1 MTREDVL
8 AGVKECIGQALDVA
22 PEGIGEGQRLVGDLG
37 ADSLDLLDL
46 TFHLERRFHVKISPR
61 DMEKRGRE
69 KLGDKPW
76 EVDGV
81 LTPEALADLRANMP
95 EVPADELKEGLVVD
109 HIPRLFRVTTMV
121 NLVCR
126 LMEEKEGNG

>member
-1 MTREDVL
+1 MTRDEVVV
-8 AGVKECIGQALDVA
+8 GVKECIAQALDLTA
-22 PEGIGEGQRLVGDLG
+22 DEIREDQRLVGDLG

-46 TFHLERRFHVKISPR
+46 TFHLERRFQVKISPR

-76 EVDGV
+76 DVDGV
-81 LTPEALADLRANMP
+81 LTAEARAELQSNMP
-95 EVPADELKEGLVVD
+95 EVPADEFAEGLAVD
-109 HIPRLFRVTTMV
+109 RIPRLFRVVTMA

-126 LMEEKEGNG
+126 LMEEKAAHG

>member
-1 MTREDVL
+1 MTRDEVVV
-8 AGVKECIGQALDVA
+8 GVKACIAQALDVA
-22 PEGIGEGQRLVGDLG
+22 PEAIGETQRLVGDLG

-81 LTPEALADLRANMP
+81 LTPEALVDLRANMP
-95 EVPADELKEGLVVD
+95 EVPDEEFKEGLIVD

-126 LMEEKEGNG
+126 LIEEKEAG

>member
-1 MTREDVL
+1 MKRDEVVI
-8 AGVKECIGQALDVA
+8 GVKECIAQALDLA
-22 PEGIGEGQRLVGDLG
+22 PEAIGEEQRLVGDLG

-76 EVDGV
+76 EADGV
-81 LTPEALADLRANMP
+81 LTAEALAELRANMP
-95 EVPADELKEGLVVD
+95 EVPAEELKAGLVVD
-109 HIPRLFRVTTMV
+109 HIPRLFRVATMA
-121 NLVCR
+121 NLVVR
-126 LMEEKEGNG
+126 LLEEKEGDA